1 MAQARP
7 LLHPTRSQRHRKS
20 RYKKPLALSQ
30 EECTIG
36 SPNRSL
42 FSSKCAMLVGIV
54 PMISTP
60 VVGLVKTSA
69 RLLSFEKKGIQILG
83 LYFESLKLRN
93 GQEML
98 QWCLQNRDQLPV
110 SCRRVYR
117 VGPGWLPLD
126 LMQAGKWPK
135 MGRVT
140 FDEAHMIRNLDSTF
154 YIAARA

>member
-1 MAQARP
+1 
-7 LLHPTRSQRHRKS
+7 
-20 RYKKPLALSQ
+20 
-30 EECTIG
+30 
-36 SPNRSL
+36 
-42 FSSKCAMLVGIV
+42 MLVGIV

-117 VGPGWLPLD
+117 VGPGWFPLD